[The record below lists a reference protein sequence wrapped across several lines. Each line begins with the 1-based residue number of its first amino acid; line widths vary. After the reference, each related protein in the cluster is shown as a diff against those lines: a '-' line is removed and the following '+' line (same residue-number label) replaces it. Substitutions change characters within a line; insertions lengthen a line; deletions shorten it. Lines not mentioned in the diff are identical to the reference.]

1 MSRWE
6 KFKKF
11 LKNPGIWLLFFYAVF
26 AAALAGS
33 ICLMALN
40 MSENP
45 LAYALYAISA
55 ILLGYCIYASVGP
68 CRRLVYSVIHSNKLT
83 ERLVRDYG
91 FRTAAFLGVSLA
103 INAGYAVLQGVL
115 GIIMHSYWYGL
126 FAGYYIVLSVMRGV
140 VLWQDVRSDR
150 REDRARAKLKTFLA
164 CGGMLIILSVAF
176 ASLAGYLI
184 ISDRPSNYGVYGAIM
199 MAAYTFYKITVSA
212 INAVKVK
219 KFGDYGLQSLRNINF
234 ADALVSIFALQMAM
248 VATFGGADDGGMYI
262 LNIFVGAF
270 VFIATFALGIFMIVR
285 AATRLNKL
293 PPAKREQMSEGAAE
307 TADMPAGEEK

>member
-91 FRTAAFLGVSLA
+91 FRTAAFSGVSLA

-140 VLWQDVRSDR
+140 VLCLRPQGGQGARQTQNFSGVRRHADNFVCRIRLAR
-150 REDRARAKLKTFLA
+150 R
-164 CGGMLIILSVAF
+164 
-176 ASLAGYLI
+176 
-184 ISDRPSNYGVYGAIM
+184 
-199 MAAYTFYKITVSA
+199 VSY
-212 INAVKVK
+212 NFGSAV
-219 KFGDYGLQSLRNINF
+219 QLRRIRRDN
-234 ADALVSIFALQMAM
+234 
-248 VATFGGADDGGMYI
+248 DGGIYV
-262 LNIFVGAF
+262 L
-270 VFIATFALGIFMIVR
+270 
-285 AATRLNKL
+285 
-293 PPAKREQMSEGAAE
+293 
-307 TADMPAGEEK
+307 